1 MKSPMTKGGT
11 MTKDEF
17 HVAIQRLFHEANV
30 AEIDIGDIYH
40 ILHGQALIA
49 ETILKL
55 SIEKAYKAR
64 WY

>member
-1 MKSPMTKGGT
+1 

-17 HVAIQRLFHEANV
+17 HVAIQQLFHQANK
-30 AEIDIGDIYH
+30 EELDIGDIYH

-55 SIEKAYKAR
+55 SIEKEYKAK

>member
-1 MKSPMTKGGT
+1 

-55 SIEKAYKAR
+55 SIEKAYKDR